1 MLSHLI
7 YFCVFQKVTA
17 RAKVP
22 MASVM
27 PLVMMLLVKMPVQF
41 AKRNREVGK
50 RAKATTKAMQK
61 SMAVPVWTY
70 MARRRG

>member
-1 MLSHLI
+1 MISHLI

-22 MASVM
+22 MASVK
-27 PLVMMLLVKMPVQF
+27 LLVKMPAQS
-41 AKRNREVGK
+41 AKRNREVAKRGK
-50 RAKATTKAMQK
+50 DTTKAMQK
-61 SMAVPVWTY
+61 SMTVPVWTY